1 MFKNKPFNFEPSHG
15 IIVQRD
21 HKLQSSIKDGVS
33 MTELVEFDDDYSK
46 APPLIRPE
54 DFTLEKQLKAGIQLN
69 RINVGG
75 MLSPTD
81 PASQQVIEENKLANQ
96 FERLQN
102 ERKSAP
108 VAASAPVADP
118 QPTE

>member
-1 MFKNKPFNFEPSHG
+1 MFKNKPVNFQPSHG

-21 HKLQSSIKDGVS
+21 HKLQSSIKDGVV

-69 RINVGG
+69 RINVSG
-75 MLSPTD
+75 MLSPSD
-81 PASQQVIEENKLANQ
+81 PASQQVVEENKLANQ

-102 ERKSAP
+102 ERKVPVDPSSAP
-108 VAASAPVADP
+108 VNDP
-118 QPTE
+118 QPNE